1 MSLFASL
8 RPPLGGRTRLVVDNI
23 WRQLYYYNIC
33 ICYLHL
39 LINICIK
46 LRLVVANAQI
56 SNSVGT
62 QIEFDL
68 ILLSQSG
75 FDYVDKGCIYSRIE
89 IHSTLL

>member
-1 MSLFASL
+1 MNTEIEQLWFRL
-8 RPPLGGRTRLVVDNI
+8 LPPWSVYVSG
-23 WRQLYYYNIC
+23 
-33 ICYLHL
+33 CYLHV
-39 LINICIK
+39 LINSCIK